1 MSEILR
7 LQSVSRNFSGLK
19 ALRDVSLGIG
29 KGEVLGLIGP
39 NGAGKTTLVNVVTG
53 VTPASSGTVTFMG
66 RDITRVKTYQ
76 SARLGLSR
84 TFQVVQPFAEFSA
97 LDNVAAAALFSQP
110 GESIKSARQEA
121 RAHLAF
127 VGLEAQSDQP
137 AATLTLAMRK
147 RLELAKALA
156 MKPKLLFLDE
166 VNAGLNSAEV
176 ERATRL
182 IHQLAEN
189 GITIVMIE
197 HLMKVVLNVCTRI
210 VVLHNGQLI
219 ADGAP
224 RDVIK
229 NPAVVEAYLG
239 QQVCAKGWRS
249 WLIHPLSSCK
259 ACARAMARFRCCG
272 ASILP
277 YEAGRSLH

>member
-66 RDITRVKTYQ
+66 QDITRVKTYQ

-110 GESIKSARQEA
+110 GESIRSARQEA

-239 QQVCAKGWRS
+239 QKYAQ
-249 WLIHPLSSCK
+249 
-259 ACARAMARFRCCG
+259 RAG
-272 ASILP
+272 AH
-277 YEAGRSLH
+277 G

>member
-1 MSEILR
+1 MSEILK
-7 LQSVSRNFSGLK
+7 LQSVSRHFSGLK
-19 ALRDVSLGIG
+19 ALSDVSLGIS

-53 VTPASSGTVTFMG
+53 VTPASSGTVTFAG
-66 RDITRVKTYQ
+66 QDITRVKTYQ

-84 TFQVVQPFAEFSA
+84 TFQIVQPFAELSA

-110 GESIKSARQEA
+110 DESLKSARESA
-121 RAHLAF
+121 RAQLAF
-127 VGLEAQSDQP
+127 VGLEAQSDQS

-182 IHQLAEN
+182 IHELAAS

-210 VVLHNGQLI
+210 IVLHNGRLI
-219 ADGAP
+219 ADGLP

-239 QQVCAKGWRS
+239 QQYAQRT
-249 WLIHPLSSCK
+249 
-259 ACARAMARFRCCG
+259 ARG
-272 ASILP
+272 
-277 YEAGRSLH
+277 

>member
-1 MSEILR
+1 MSEILQ

-19 ALRDVSLGIG
+19 ALRDVSLGVC

-53 VTPASSGTVTFMG
+53 VTPASSGTVTFTG
-66 RDITRVKTYQ
+66 QDITRVKTYQ

-110 GESIKSARQEA
+110 GESIKSAREEA
-121 RAHLAF
+121 RTHLAF
-127 VGLEAQSDQP
+127 VGLESQYDQP

-239 QQVCAKGWRS
+239 QQYAQ
-249 WLIHPLSSCK
+249 
-259 ACARAMARFRCCG
+259 RASG
-272 ASILP
+272 H
-277 YEAGRSLH
+277 G

>member
-7 LQSVSRNFSGLK
+7 LQNVSRHFSGLQ
-19 ALRDVSLGIG
+19 ALREVTIG
-29 KGEVLGLIGP
+29 VRKGEVLGLIGP
-39 NGAGKTTLVNVVTG
+39 NGAGKTTLVNTVCG
-53 VTPASSGTVTFMG
+53 VTPANSGTVTFDG
-66 RDITRVKTYQ
+66 ADITRIKTYQ
-76 SARLGLSR
+76 AARLGLSR
-84 TFQVVQPFAEFSA
+84 TFQIVQPFAEFTA

-110 GESIKSARQEA
+110 GESLKSAREEA
-121 RAHLAF
+121 RAHLDF
-127 VGLEAQSDQP
+127 VGLAAQARQP

-176 ERATRL
+176 DRATAL
-182 IHQLAEN
+182 IHELAAQ

-210 VVLHNGQLI
+210 AVLHNGALI

-224 RDVIK
+224 REVIE

-239 QQVCAKGWRS
+239 QQYAKRN
-249 WLIHPLSSCK
+249 
-259 ACARAMARFRCCG
+259 AARG
-272 ASILP
+272 
-277 YEAGRSLH
+277 

>member
-1 MSEILR
+1 VSEILR

-19 ALRDVSLGIG
+19 ALRDVSLGIS

-53 VTPASSGTVTFMG
+53 VTPASAGTVTFME

-110 GESIKSARQEA
+110 GESIKSAREEA

-127 VGLEAQSDQP
+127 VGLEAQCDQP

-182 IHQLAEN
+182 IHQLAAD

-239 QQVCAKGWRS
+239 QQYAQRAG
-249 WLIHPLSSCK
+249 
-259 ACARAMARFRCCG
+259 ARG
-272 ASILP
+272 
-277 YEAGRSLH
+277 

>member
-66 RDITRVKTYQ
+66 QDITRVKTYQ

-239 QQVCAKGWRS
+239 QKYAQ
-249 WLIHPLSSCK
+249 
-259 ACARAMARFRCCG
+259 RAG
-272 ASILP
+272 AH
-277 YEAGRSLH
+277 G

>member
-7 LQSVSRNFSGLK
+7 LNRVSRHFSGLQ
-19 ALRDVSLGIG
+19 ALRDVTLGID

-39 NGAGKTTLVNVVTG
+39 NGAGKTTLVNTVCG
-53 VTPASSGTVTFMG
+53 VTPANTGTIVFDG
-66 RDITRVKTYQ
+66 ADITGIKTYQ
-76 SARLGLSR
+76 AARRGLSR
-84 TFQVVQPFAEFSA
+84 TFQIVQPFAEFSA

-110 GESIKSARQEA
+110 GESLRSAREEA

-127 VGLEAQSDQP
+127 VGLEAQAAKS

-176 ERATRL
+176 ERATSL
-182 IHQLAEN
+182 IHELAAR

-210 VVLHNGQLI
+210 AVLHNGELI

-224 RDVIK
+224 RDVIQ
-229 NPAVVEAYLG
+229 NPAVVDAYLG
-239 QQVCAKGWRS
+239 QQYAKR
-249 WLIHPLSSCK
+249 H
-259 ACARAMARFRCCG
+259 AARG
-272 ASILP
+272 
-277 YEAGRSLH
+277 

>member
-1 MSEILR
+1 VSEILK

-19 ALRDVSLGIG
+19 ALRDVSLNVS

-66 RDITRVKTYQ
+66 QDITRVKTYQ

-84 TFQVVQPFAEFSA
+84 TFQIVQPFAEFSA

-110 GESIKSARQEA
+110 GESIKSAREEA

-127 VGLEAQSDQP
+127 VGLEAQSDQS

-166 VNAGLNSAEV
+166 VNAGLNTAEV
-176 ERATRL
+176 ERATKL
-182 IHQLAEN
+182 IHQLAES

-219 ADGAP
+219 ADGSP

-239 QQVCAKGWRS
+239 QQYAQ
-249 WLIHPLSSCK
+249 
-259 ACARAMARFRCCG
+259 RAG
-272 ASILP
+272 AH
-277 YEAGRSLH
+277 G

>member
-1 MSEILR
+1 M
-7 LQSVSRNFSGLK
+7 K
-19 ALRDVSLGIG
+19 ALRDVSLSVS

-84 TFQVVQPFAEFSA
+84 TFQIVQPFAEFSA

-110 GESIKSARQEA
+110 GESIRTAREEA

-127 VGLEAQSDQP
+127 VGLEAQSDQS

-176 ERATRL
+176 ERATKL
-182 IHQLAEN
+182 IHQLAES

-239 QQVCAKGWRS
+239 QQYAQ
-249 WLIHPLSSCK
+249 
-259 ACARAMARFRCCG
+259 RAG
-272 ASILP
+272 
-277 YEAGRSLH
+277 GHG

>member
-7 LQSVSRNFSGLK
+7 LQSVSRHFSGLK
-19 ALRDVSLGIG
+19 ALSDVSLGIN

-53 VTPASSGTVTFMG
+53 VTPASSGTVTFAG
-66 RDITRVKTYQ
+66 QDITRVKTYQ

-84 TFQVVQPFAEFSA
+84 TFQIVQPFAELSA

-110 GESIKSARQEA
+110 NESLKAARE
-121 RAHLAF
+121 RLAF

-182 IHQLAEN
+182 IHELAAS

-210 VVLHNGQLI
+210 VVLHNGRLI
-219 ADGAP
+219 ADGMP

-239 QQVCAKGWRS
+239 QQYAQ
-249 WLIHPLSSCK
+249 
-259 ACARAMARFRCCG
+259 RAAAHG
-272 ASILP
+272 
-277 YEAGRSLH
+277 

>member
-7 LQSVSRNFSGLK
+7 LQSVSRHFSGLK
-19 ALRDVSLGIG
+19 ALSDVSLGIN

-53 VTPASSGTVTFMG
+53 VTPASSGTVTFAG
-66 RDITRVKTYQ
+66 QDITRVKTYQ

-84 TFQVVQPFAEFSA
+84 TFQIVQPFAELSA

-110 GESIKSARQEA
+110 NESLKSAREA
-121 RAHLAF
+121 ARERLAF

-182 IHQLAEN
+182 IHELAAS

-210 VVLHNGQLI
+210 VVLHNGRLI
-219 ADGAP
+219 ADGLP

-239 QQVCAKGWRS
+239 QQYAQRS
-249 WLIHPLSSCK
+249 
-259 ACARAMARFRCCG
+259 AANG
-272 ASILP
+272 
-277 YEAGRSLH
+277 

>member
-7 LQSVSRNFSGLK
+7 LDAVSRHFSGLQ
-19 ALRDVSLGIG
+19 ALSGVTLAIN

-39 NGAGKTTLVNVVTG
+39 NGAGKTTLVNTICA
-53 VTPASSGTVTFMG
+53 VTPASGGRVTFMG
-66 RDITRVKTYQ
+66 QDITRIKTYQ
-76 SARLGLSR
+76 AARLGLAR
-84 TFQVVQPFAEFSA
+84 TFQVVQPFAEFTA

-110 GESIKSARQEA
+110 GASLKSAREEA
-121 RAHLAF
+121 RAHLSF
-127 VGLEAQSDQP
+127 VGLNAQAGQP

-176 ERATRL
+176 ERATEL
-182 IHQLAEN
+182 IHQLAAG

-210 VVLHNGQLI
+210 AVLHNGKLI
-219 ADGAP
+219 ADGQP

-229 NPAVVEAYLG
+229 NPAVVDAYLG
-239 QQVCAKGWRS
+239 QQYAQRNAKG
-249 WLIHPLSSCK
+249 
-259 ACARAMARFRCCG
+259 G
-272 ASILP
+272 
-277 YEAGRSLH
+277 

>member
-7 LQSVSRNFSGLK
+7 LDAVSRRFSGLL
-19 ALRDVSLGIG
+19 ALRDVTFSVG

-39 NGAGKTTLVNVVTG
+39 NGAGKTTLVNTVCG
-53 VTPASSGTVTFMG
+53 VTPANSGAITFDG
-66 RDITRVKTYQ
+66 RDITRIKTYQ
-76 SARLGLSR
+76 AARLGLSR
-84 TFQVVQPFAEFSA
+84 TFQIVQPFAEFTA
-97 LDNVAAAALFSQP
+97 LDNVAAAALFSQA
-110 GESIKSARQEA
+110 GESIKSAREDA

-127 VGLEAQSDQP
+127 VGLESQAMQP

-176 ERATRL
+176 ERATEL
-182 IHQLAEN
+182 IYQLAAG

-210 VVLHNGQLI
+210 IVLHNGQLI
-219 ADGAP
+219 ADGTP
-224 RDVIK
+224 RDVIS
-229 NPAVVEAYLG
+229 NPAVVDAYLG
-239 QQVCAKGWRS
+239 QQYAQRNAAHG
-249 WLIHPLSSCK
+249 
-259 ACARAMARFRCCG
+259 
-272 ASILP
+272 
-277 YEAGRSLH
+277 

>member
-19 ALRDVSLGIG
+19 ALRDVSLGIS

-66 RDITRVKTYQ
+66 QDITRVKTYQ

-110 GESIKSARQEA
+110 GESIRSARQEA

-239 QQVCAKGWRS
+239 QQYAQ
-249 WLIHPLSSCK
+249 
-259 ACARAMARFRCCG
+259 RAG
-272 ASILP
+272 AH
-277 YEAGRSLH
+277 G

>member
-1 MSEILR
+1 VSEILK

-19 ALRDVSLGIG
+19 ALSDVSLSVT

-66 RDITRVKTYQ
+66 QDITRVKTYQ

-84 TFQVVQPFAEFSA
+84 TFQIVQPFAEFSA

-110 GESIKSARQEA
+110 GESITSAREEA

-127 VGLEAQSDQP
+127 VGLDAQADQS

-156 MKPKLLFLDE
+156 MKPRLLFLDE

-176 ERATRL
+176 ERATKL
-182 IHQLAEN
+182 IHQLAES

-239 QQVCAKGWRS
+239 QQYAQ
-249 WLIHPLSSCK
+249 
-259 ACARAMARFRCCG
+259 RAG
-272 ASILP
+272 AH
-277 YEAGRSLH
+277 G

>member
-1 MSEILR
+1 MSELLSLTR
-7 LQSVSRNFSGLK
+7 VSRHFSGLQ
-19 ALRDVSLGIG
+19 ALRDVTLSVA

-39 NGAGKTTLVNVVTG
+39 NGAGKTTLVNTICG
-53 VTPASSGTVTFMG
+53 VTPANSGTVTFDG
-66 RDITRVKTYQ
+66 TDITRIRTYQ
-76 SARLGLSR
+76 AARLGLAR
-84 TFQVVQPFAEFSA
+84 TFQIVQPFAEFTA

-110 GESIKSARQEA
+110 GASLKAAREAA

-127 VGLEAQSDQP
+127 VGLEAQATQP

-176 ERATRL
+176 ERATQL
-182 IHQLAEN
+182 IHQLAAD

-210 VVLHNGQLI
+210 VVLHNGALI

-224 RDVIK
+224 REVIR

-239 QQVCAKGWRS
+239 QKYAQRS
-249 WLIHPLSSCK
+249 
-259 ACARAMARFRCCG
+259 
-272 ASILP
+272 
-277 YEAGRSLH
+277 AGRG

>member
-1 MSEILR
+1 MSEILK
-7 LQSVSRNFSGLK
+7 LKSVSRHFSGLK
-19 ALRDVSLGIG
+19 ALSDVSLSIA

-53 VTPASSGTVTFMG
+53 VTPASSGTVTFAG
-66 RDITRVKTYQ
+66 QDITRVKTYQ

-84 TFQVVQPFAEFSA
+84 TFQIVQPFAELSA

-110 GESIKSARQEA
+110 NESLKSARESA
-121 RAHLAF
+121 RERLAF

-156 MKPKLLFLDE
+156 MRPKLLFLDE

-182 IHQLAEN
+182 IHELAAS

-210 VVLHNGQLI
+210 VVLHNGRLI
-219 ADGAP
+219 ADGLP

-229 NPAVVEAYLG
+229 NPAVVDAYLG
-239 QQVCAKGWRS
+239 QQYAQ
-249 WLIHPLSSCK
+249 
-259 ACARAMARFRCCG
+259 RAG
-272 ASILP
+272 AH
-277 YEAGRSLH
+277 G

>member
-7 LQSVSRNFSGLK
+7 LQSVSRRFGGLQ
-19 ALRDVSLGIG
+19 ALRDVSLTVN
-29 KGEVLGLIGP
+29 KGEVIGLIGP

-53 VTPASSGTVTFMG
+53 VTPATAGNVTFDG
-66 RDITRVKTYQ
+66 QDITRVKTYR

-84 TFQVVQPFAEFSA
+84 TFQIVQPFAEFSA

-110 GESIKSARQEA
+110 GESLKAAREEA
-121 RAHLAF
+121 RRHLAF
-127 VGLEAQSDQP
+127 VGLEAQSGQQ

-156 MKPKLLFLDE
+156 MRPKLLFLDE

-176 ERATRL
+176 ERATEL
-182 IHQLAEN
+182 IHQLAAD

-197 HLMKVVLNVCTRI
+197 HLMKVVLNVCSRI

-219 ADGAP
+219 ADGQP
-224 RDVIK
+224 RDVMT
-229 NPAVVEAYLG
+229 NPAVIEAYLG
-239 QQVCAKGWRS
+239 QQYAQR
-249 WLIHPLSSCK
+249 I
-259 ACARAMARFRCCG
+259 G
-272 ASILP
+272 AH
-277 YEAGRSLH
+277 G

>member
-7 LQSVSRNFSGLK
+7 LHSVSRNFSGLR
-19 ALRDVSLGIG
+19 ALRDVSLAIS
-29 KGEVLGLIGP
+29 KGEGLGLIGP

-53 VTPASSGTVTFMG
+53 VTPATSGTVTFMG
-66 RDITRVKTYQ
+66 QDITRVKTYQ

-97 LDNVAAAALFSQP
+97 LDNVAAAAVFSQS
-110 GESIKSARQEA
+110 GESIKSAREEA

-127 VGLEAQSDQP
+127 VGLEAQSAQP

-156 MKPKLLFLDE
+156 MRPKLLFLDE

-176 ERATRL
+176 ERATKL
-182 IHQLAEN
+182 IHQLAAD
-189 GITIVMIE
+189 GITIVIIE

-210 VVLHNGQLI
+210 AVLHNGRLI

-224 RDVIK
+224 RDIIK
-229 NPAVVEAYLG
+229 DPAVVDAYLG
-239 QQVCAKGWRS
+239 QQYAQRN
-249 WLIHPLSSCK
+249 
-259 ACARAMARFRCCG
+259 AARG
-272 ASILP
+272 
-277 YEAGRSLH
+277 

>member
-7 LQSVSRNFSGLK
+7 LDAVSRHFSGLQ
-19 ALRDVSLGIG
+19 ALRDVTLGIN

-39 NGAGKTTLVNVVTG
+39 NGAGKTTLVNTICG
-53 VTPASSGTVTFMG
+53 VTPASSGTVTFLG
-66 RDITRVKTYQ
+66 QDITRIKTYQ
-76 SARLGLSR
+76 AARRGLSR
-84 TFQVVQPFAEFSA
+84 TFQIVQPFAEFTA

-110 GESIKSARQEA
+110 GESLKSAREEA
-121 RAHLAF
+121 RAHIAF
-127 VGLEAQSDQP
+127 VGLEAQAAQS

-176 ERATRL
+176 ERATKL
-182 IHQLAEN
+182 IHQLAAN

-210 VVLHNGQLI
+210 AVLHNGQLI
-219 ADGAP
+219 ADGLP
-224 RDVIK
+224 RDIIK
-229 NPAVVEAYLG
+229 NPAVVDAYLG
-239 QQVCAKGWRS
+239 QQYAQRNA
-249 WLIHPLSSCK
+249 IH
-259 ACARAMARFRCCG
+259 G
-272 ASILP
+272 
-277 YEAGRSLH
+277 

>member
-1 MSEILR
+1 MSEGMSGILR
-7 LQSVSRNFSGLK
+7 LDRISRHFSGLQ
-19 ALRDVSLGIG
+19 ALRDVSLSVA

-39 NGAGKTTLVNVVTG
+39 NGAGKTTLVNTICG
-53 VTPASSGTVTFMG
+53 VTPANSGTITFDG
-66 RDITRVKTYQ
+66 ADITKIKTYQ
-76 SARLGLSR
+76 AARRGLSR
-84 TFQVVQPFAEFSA
+84 TFQIVQPFAEFTA
-97 LDNVAAAALFSQP
+97 LDNVAAAALFSRP
-110 GESIKSARQEA
+110 GESLKSAREEA
-121 RAHLAF
+121 SAHLAF
-127 VGLEAQSDQP
+127 VGLAAQAAQS

-156 MKPKLLFLDE
+156 MRPKLLFLDE

-182 IHQLAEN
+182 IHELAAQ

-210 VVLHNGQLI
+210 AVLHNGALI

-224 RDVIK
+224 RDVIS

-239 QQVCAKGWRS
+239 QQY
-249 WLIHPLSSCK
+249 
-259 ACARAMARFRCCG
+259 ARRH
-272 ASILP
+272 
-277 YEAGRSLH
+277 AGQGGS